1 MTSPRSTSLQTKLL
15 GALALGLTVILFC
28 ALGGL
33 ASAWLNL
40 STEVPPQVQQ
50 ATDAE
55 RVGREF
61 RAQVQEWKNVLIRGN
76 DAAMREKHLTA
87 FKDNGAQVHDLT
99 LRLADGLADPGAAK
113 IARDFAA
120 QHQTLQA
127 RYLAALTTFADSG
140 YDTRV
145 GDAAVHGMDREPT
158 RTLETLIDRT
168 KVLADAAVQKNSQDS
183 RRSLVIA
190 AALTVFA
197 ALALIT
203 VIGWWVRR
211 AIVRPIVDVARAAQ
225 SVSRGEL
232 DARLAVTTRDE
243 IGTLARAMLEVTA
256 TLTAVSD
263 AQADMAARHD
273 AGQMGFRMDASRFP
287 GAFGRMVEDTNALV
301 ATQVALIERMLGVMQ
316 RYAVGD
322 LSVDM
327 EELPGEKASIT
338 QAMAASKRNLGAINA
353 EIRRLVACAAQGDF
367 ATRGDE
373 AAFQHD
379 FREMVGGLNRLMSG
393 TNHNLQ
399 QVSSLLRAIADG
411 DLTARMEG
419 EHRGV
424 FATMRDDANATVA
437 QLVEI
442 VGGIAAA
449 TRAINGAAA
458 EISAGN
464 NDLAQRTEQQAAS
477 LEETAAS
484 MEELTTT
491 VRQNAQTA
499 REASQQAA
507 DAADVAR
514 DGGRVVGDV
523 VATMEGIE
531 KSSRRIAEIIGVID
545 GIAFQTNILA
555 LNAAVEAARAGEQ
568 GRGFAVVAGEVRA
581 LAQRSA
587 GAAKEIK
594 GLIDDSVT
602 QVASGSQLVSQAGG
616 TMQRIVDSVQRVTG
630 LMAEIAAASQEQAT
644 GIEQVSRTVV
654 HMDEATQQNAALVE
668 EASATAKSMVD
679 QAAQLGNAVSV
690 FRTQGT
696 TKAFAAAA

>member
-1 MTSPRSTSLQTKLL
+1 MTSPRTTSLQTKLL

-40 STEVPPQVQQ
+40 STEVPLQVQQ
-50 ATDAE
+50 AADAE

-61 RAQVQEWKNVLIRGN
+61 RAQVQEWKNVLIRGS
-76 DAAMREKHLTA
+76 DPALREKHLAA
-87 FKDNGAQVHDLT
+87 FKDNGTQVQDLT
-99 LRLADGLADPGAAK
+99 RRLADGLADPDAAK

-120 QHQTLQA
+120 QHATLQSH
-127 RYLAALTTFADSG
+127 YLTALTTFADSG
-140 YDTRV
+140 YDTRA
-145 GDAAVHGMDREPT
+145 GDAAVRGMDREPT
-158 RTLETLIDRT
+158 QTLESLIDRT
-168 KVLADAAVQKNSQDS
+168 NVLADAAVQKNSQDS

-190 AALTVFA
+190 ATLTVVA
-197 ALALIT
+197 AFALIT
-203 VIGWWVRR
+203 LLGWWVRR

-232 DARLAVTTRDE
+232 DARLTVTTRDE
-243 IGTLARAMLEVTA
+243 IGTLARAMLDVTA
-256 TLTAVSD
+256 TLTAVSA
-263 AQADMAARHD
+263 AQADMASRHD
-273 AGQMGFRMDASRFP
+273 AGEMNFRMDAARFP

-301 ATQVALIERMLGVMQ
+301 AAQVALIERMLGVMQ

-327 EELPGEKASIT
+327 PELPGEKASIT
-338 QAMAASKRNLGAINA
+338 QAMADSKRNLAAINA
-353 EIRRLVACAAQGDF
+353 EIRRLVACAAAGDF

-379 FREMVGGLNRLMSG
+379 FRDMVGGLNRLMSG
-393 TNHNLQ
+393 TNDNLQ
-399 QVSSLLRAIADG
+399 QVSALLRAIADG
-411 DLTARMEG
+411 DLTARMTG

-437 QLVEI
+437 QLVDI
-442 VGGIAAA
+442 VGGIAEA

-587 GAAKEIK
+587 SAAKEIK
-594 GLIDDSVT
+594 GLIDDSVS

-630 LMAEIAAASQEQAT
+630 LMSEIAAASQEQAT

-690 FRTQGT
+690 FRTHDT
-696 TKAFAAAA
+696 TKAWAAAA

>member
-1 MTSPRSTSLQTKLL
+1 MTSSRTTSLQTKLL
-15 GALALGLTVILFC
+15 GALALGLTIILFC

-40 STEVPPQVQQ
+40 STDVPTQVQQ

-76 DAAMREKHLTA
+76 DAAMLEKHLKA
-87 FKDNGAQVHDLT
+87 FKDNGAQVQALT
-99 LRLADGLADPGAAK
+99 RRLADGIADPQAANGARAF
-113 IARDFAA
+113 AR
-120 QHQTLQA
+120 QH
-127 RYLAALTTFADSG
+127 AALQTHYLGALKAFAESG
-140 YDTRV
+140 YDTHA
-145 GDAAVHGMDREPT
+145 GDALVHGMDREPT
-158 RTLETLIDRT
+158 RTLEALIERT
-168 KVLADAAVQKNSQDS
+168 KTLADAAVLKNSQDA

-190 AALTVFA
+190 ASLTVFA
-197 ALALIT
+197 ALALVIA
-203 VIGWWVRR
+203 IGWWVRR
-211 AIVRPIVDVARAAQ
+211 SIVRPIVDVARVAQ

-232 DARLAVTTRDE
+232 DSKLTVTTRDE
-243 IGTLARAMLEVTA
+243 IGTLAHAMLDVTA
-256 TLTAVSD
+256 TLNAVSA
-263 AQADMAARHD
+263 AQADMATRHD
-273 AGQMGFRMDASRFP
+273 AGEMSFRMDAAQFP

-301 ATQVALIERMLGVMQ
+301 AAQVSLIERMIGVMQ

-327 EELPGEKASIT
+327 DELPGEKATIT
-338 QAMAASKRNLGAINA
+338 QAMAQSKRNLAAINA
-353 EIRRLVACAAQGDF
+353 EIRRLVACAADGDF

-379 FREMVGGLNRLMSG
+379 FRDMVSGLNRLMAG
-393 TNHNLQ
+393 TNGNLQ
-399 QVSSLLRAIADG
+399 QVSSLLRAIAQG

-442 VGGIAAA
+442 VGGIAGA

-484 MEELTTT
+484 MEELTST

-499 REASQQAA
+499 REASQQAGE
-507 DAADVAR
+507 AADVAR

-531 KSSRRIAEIIGVID
+531 KASRRIAEIISVID

-587 GAAKEIK
+587 SAAKEIK

-630 LMAEIAAASQEQAT
+630 MMADIAAASQEQAT

-668 EASATAKSMVD
+668 EASAAAKAMVD
-679 QAAQLGNAVSV
+679 QAAQLNSAVSV
-690 FRTQGT
+690 FRTNGASQRLRN
-696 TKAFAAAA
+696 AA

>member
-1 MTSPRSTSLQTKLL
+1 MTSSRSTSLQTKLL
-15 GALALGLTVILFC
+15 GALALGLAVILLC

-40 STEVPPQVQQ
+40 STDVPTQVQQ
-50 ATDAE
+50 ASDAE
-55 RVGREF
+55 RLGRDF

-76 DAAMREKHLTA
+76 DPAMRDKHLKA
-87 FKDNGAQVHDLT
+87 FKENGAQVHDLAT
-99 LRLADGLADPGAAK
+99 SLADGLADADAAK
-113 IARDFAA
+113 TARVFVT
-120 QHQTLQA
+120 QHAGLQTQ
-127 RYLAALTTFADSG
+127 YLDALKAFADSG
-140 YDTRV
+140 YDTHV
-145 GDAAVHGMDREPT
+145 GDALVHGMDREPT
-158 RTLETLIDRT
+158 RTLESLIERT
-168 KVLADAAVQKNSQDS
+168 KSLADAAVLKNSQDA

-190 AALTVFA
+190 ASLAVFA
-197 ALALIT
+197 AFALVIL
-203 VIGWWVRR
+203 IGWWVRR
-211 AIVRPIVDVARAAQ
+211 SIVRPIEEVARAAQ

-232 DARLAVTTRDE
+232 DSRLRVSTRDE
-243 IGTLARAMLEVTA
+243 IGMLARAMLDVTA
-256 TLTAVSD
+256 TLTDVSS
-263 AQADMAARHD
+263 AQADMASRHE
-273 AGQMGFRMDASRFP
+273 AGQMRFRMDAARFP

-301 ATQVALIERMLGVMQ
+301 AAQVALIDRMLAVMQ

-327 EELPGEKASIT
+327 GALPGEKASIT
-338 QAMAASKRNLGAINA
+338 EAMDASKRNLGAINA
-353 EIRRLVACAAQGDF
+353 EIRRLVACAAAGDF
-367 ATRGDE
+367 AARGDE
-373 AAFQHD
+373 AAFEHE

-393 TNHNLQ
+393 TNANLQ
-399 QVSSLLRAIADG
+399 QVSALLRAIAEG

-419 EHRGV
+419 EHHGV
-424 FATMRDDANATVA
+424 FAIMRDDANATVSR
-437 QLVEI
+437 LVDI
-442 VGGIAAA
+442 VGGIADV
-449 TRAINGAAA
+449 TRAINGAAS

-499 REASQQAA
+499 REASQQAGE
-507 DAADVAR
+507 AADVAR

-531 KSSRRIAEIIGVID
+531 KASRRIAEIIGVID

-594 GLIDDSVT
+594 GLIEDSVT

-616 TMQRIVDSVQRVTG
+616 TMQRIVESVQRVTG
-630 LMAEIAAASQEQAT
+630 LMAEIAAASQEQAS

-668 EASATAKSMVD
+668 EASATAKSMVE
-679 QAAQLGNAVSV
+679 QASELGAAVSV
-690 FRTQGT
+690 FRLAGP
-696 TKAFAAAA
+696 ARPFAAAA

>member
-1 MTSPRSTSLQTKLL
+1 MSTSRSTSVQTKLL

-33 ASAWLNL
+33 ASAWLSL
-40 STEVPPQVQQ
+40 STEVPPQVQR
-50 ATDAE
+50 AADAE

-76 DAAMREKHLTA
+76 DPAMLEKHLKA
-87 FKDNGAQVHDLT
+87 FKDNGAQVQT
-99 LRLADGLADPGAAK
+99 LATQLADGIDDPDAAK
-113 IARDFAA
+113 IAREFVQQHAA
-120 QHQTLQA
+120 LQA
-127 RYLAALTTFADSG
+127 NYLDALEAFAESG
-140 YDTRV
+140 YDTHV
-145 GDAAVHGMDREPT
+145 GDAAVQGMDREPT
-158 RTLETLIDRT
+158 RVLESLIDRT
-168 KVLADAAVQKNSQDS
+168 KTLADAAVLKTSQDA
-183 RRSLVIA
+183 RRGLVVA
-190 AALTVFA
+190 AALTVLA
-197 ALALIT
+197 ALAL
-203 VIGWWVRR
+203 VIAIAWWVRR
-211 AIVRPIVDVARAAQ
+211 SIVQPIVQVALAAQ
-225 SVSRGEL
+225 AVSRGEL
-232 DARLAVTTRDE
+232 DSRLSVTTRDE
-243 IGTLARAMLEVTA
+243 IGTLARAMLDVTG
-256 TLTAVSD
+256 TLTAVSA

-273 AGQMGFRMDASRFP
+273 AGEMGFRMDAARFP
-287 GAFGRMVEDTNALV
+287 GAYGRMVEDTNALV
-301 ATQVALIERMLGVMQ
+301 GAQVSLIERMLGVMQ

-327 EELPGEKASIT
+327 DELPGEKASIT
-338 QAMAASKRNLGAINA
+338 RAMAASKRNLGAINA
-353 EIRRLVACAAQGDF
+353 EIRRLVACAAEGDF

-379 FREMVGGLNRLMSG
+379 FRDMVAGLNRLMAG
-393 TNHNLQ
+393 THGNLQ
-399 QVSSLLRAIADG
+399 QLSTLLRAIADG
-411 DLTARMEG
+411 DLTARMQG
-419 EHRGV
+419 EHHGV
-424 FATMRDDANATVA
+424 FATMRDDANATVER
-437 QLVEI
+437 LLEI
-442 VGGIAAA
+442 VGGIVEV

-491 VRQNAQTA
+491 VRQNAQSA
-499 REASQQAA
+499 REASQQAGE
-507 DAADVAR
+507 AADVAR

-587 GAAKEIK
+587 SAAKEIK
-594 GLIDDSVT
+594 GLIEDSVS
-602 QVASGSQLVSQAGG
+602 QVTTGSALVSQAGG
-616 TMQRIVDSVQRVTG
+616 TMQRIVESVQRVTG
-630 LMAEIAAASQEQAT
+630 LVTEIAAASQEQAA

-679 QAAQLGNAVSV
+679 QAAQLGGAVSV

-696 TKAFAAAA
+696 HAFAAAA

>member
-1 MTSPRSTSLQTKLL
+1 
-15 GALALGLTVILFC
+15 
-28 ALGGL
+28 
-33 ASAWLNL
+33 
-40 STEVPPQVQQ
+40 
-50 ATDAE
+50 
-55 RVGREF
+55 
-61 RAQVQEWKNVLIRGN
+61 
-76 DAAMREKHLTA
+76 
-87 FKDNGAQVHDLT
+87 
-99 LRLADGLADPGAAK
+99 
-113 IARDFAA
+113 
-120 QHQTLQA
+120 
-127 RYLAALTTFADSG
+127 
-140 YDTRV
+140 
-145 GDAAVHGMDREPT
+145 
-158 RTLETLIDRT
+158 
-168 KVLADAAVQKNSQDS
+168 
-183 RRSLVIA
+183 
-190 AALTVFA
+190 
-197 ALALIT
+197 
-203 VIGWWVRR
+203 
-211 AIVRPIVDVARAAQ
+211 
-225 SVSRGEL
+225 
-232 DARLAVTTRDE
+232 
-243 IGTLARAMLEVTA
+243 
-256 TLTAVSD
+256 
-263 AQADMAARHD
+263 
-273 AGQMGFRMDASRFP
+273 
-287 GAFGRMVEDTNALV
+287 MVEDTNALV
-301 ATQVALIERMLGVMQ
+301 AAQVSLIERMIAVMQ

-327 EELPGEKASIT
+327 DELPGEKATIT
-338 QAMAASKRNLGAINA
+338 RAMAQSKHNLAAINA
-353 EIRRLVACAAQGDF
+353 EIRRLVACAADGDF

-379 FREMVGGLNRLMSG
+379 FRDMVSGLNRLMAG
-393 TNHNLQ
+393 TNGNLQ
-399 QVSSLLRAIADG
+399 QVSALLRAIAQG

-442 VGGIAAA
+442 VGGIADA

-484 MEELTTT
+484 MEELTST

-499 REASQQAA
+499 REASQQAGE
-507 DAADVAR
+507 AADVAR

-531 KSSRRIAEIIGVID
+531 KASRRIAEIIGVID

-587 GAAKEIK
+587 SAAKEIK

-616 TMQRIVDSVQRVTG
+616 TMQRIVESVQRVTG
-630 LMAEIAAASQEQAT
+630 MMADIAAASQEQAT

-668 EASATAKSMVD
+668 EASAAAKAMVD
-679 QAAQLGNAVSV
+679 QAAQLNSAVSI
-690 FRTQGT
+690 FRTDSDAKRLR
-696 TKAFAAAA
+696 KAA